1 MFIILN
7 FSLSTQDDSAT
18 VNTDYQ
24 QATEIVTFQPGD
36 ILKDVGFT
44 IIDDQRIEESESF
57 KVVLTAVSNQ
67 VTIGSVREHTIEIVD
82 DDCKCGTIVWPK
94 HYKLI
99 SQAY

>member
-18 VNTDYQ
+18 ANTDYQ
-24 QATEIVTFQPGD
+24 QATEIATFQPGD
-36 ILKDVGFT
+36 LFKDVGFT

-57 KVVLTAVSNQ
+57 KVVLTAISNQ

-82 DDCKCGTIVWPK
+82 DDCKCGTIGF
-94 HYKLI
+94 LRRI
-99 SQAY
+99 E